1 MRAAK
6 VVVKVTVEVVL
17 VESNTIIGSFI
28 TVKQWMGYTLVDVV
42 DVFVKLTVTV
52 DVVTIVVGAATVWH
66 CVADVG
72 NEKKN
77 TSK

>member
-52 DVVTIVVGAATVWH
+52 DVVTIVVY
-66 CVADVG
+66 DG
-72 NEKKN
+72 NSRALKP
-77 TSK
+77 